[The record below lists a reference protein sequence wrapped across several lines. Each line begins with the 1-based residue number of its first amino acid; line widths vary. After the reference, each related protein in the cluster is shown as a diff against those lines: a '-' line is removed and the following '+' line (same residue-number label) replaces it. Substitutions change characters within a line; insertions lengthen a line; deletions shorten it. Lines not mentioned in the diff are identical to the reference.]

1 MKIQSYNSNRYIH
14 VTEGRNVDFWW
25 DNLLQQIVQRNVI
38 QQMVLVEDG
47 LQLECAT
54 VCVGNPINCCDDN
67 LLANNLD
74 CLFSNDYVCLT
85 SN

>member
-1 MKIQSYNSNRYIH
+1 MKIQSYNNNRYIH

-25 DNLLQQIVQRNVI
+25 DNLLQQIAQKNVI

-54 VCVGNPINCCDDN
+54 VCVGNPINCCEDS